1 METTDGFG
9 SFNVNYGSGTA
20 SPNDVILSNFTF
32 TPGGGGNAANA
43 LTGTSSGNGGET
55 FANTYSGSWVDPS
68 GKTLVYNITSN
79 SLFTKIDAFR
89 PGYDGLT
96 ITVDGHT
103 YTGFGGDSGFT
114 NSFDFTSLGG
124 GGVTSFA
131 IGDIATNQSNP
142 FAVQLEFSTQTAN
155 FTVTP
160 TSVPEPAALPLFAIL
175 GAGMLLRRKRRNIS
189 IGFSQSG

>member
-1 METTDGFG
+1 
-9 SFNVNYGSGTA
+9 
-20 SPNDVILSNFTF
+20 
-32 TPGGGGNAANA
+32 GGGSAATA
-43 LTGTSSGNGGET
+43 KTGTPISNNGESFGKI
-55 FANTYSGSWVDPS
+55 FSGSWVDPS
-68 GKTLVYNITSN
+68 GKTLVYTMTSN

-103 YTGFGGDSGFT
+103 YTGFGGDTGYT
-114 NSFDFTSLGG
+114 NTFDFTSLGG
-124 GGVTSFA
+124 GGVTSFS
-131 IGDIATNQSNP
+131 IGDIATNLLNP

-189 IGFSQSG
+189 IGFSQSD